1 VTLPPA
7 ATGATIAR
15 RTRSLDGD
23 GWQLRAHPGTEAAL
37 AAAARDGKAA
47 GAIHAVHVDPVADAA
62 AGWIPA
68 HVPGSV
74 VDDLMRAGEVPDL
87 YHERNSRAAEWA
99 ADRAWTYRRVL
110 ETESLAEGERAWL
123 RFAGIDDAGHVFLD
137 RRPLARHDGMFVPLE
152 VEVTDG
158 LRRGGRHELAV
169 VVQPAPESQ
178 PQVGRTS
185 LVRTH
190 KSRMTYGWDFCPRLV
205 HQGVWGPV
213 ELITAGAVRL
223 ADVWAR
229 TAVET
234 DGSSGRVRVR
244 VVLDRA
250 PGTEVAAVA
259 RVRLDGVDV
268 ADTPIG
274 PGETV
279 AELAFHVAEPARW
292 WPNGLGPAALHELVL
307 ELVVDRAVVDERR
320 LGLGFRTI
328 ERLPT
333 EGAPAADR
341 PWRFVVNGRQIE
353 IKGWN
358 WTPLDVGYGVPRP
371 DRLDHLLGLAA
382 ASGANLVRVW
392 GGGLIETDAFYDACD
407 RLGLL
412 VWQEFSQSSS
422 GIDDEPARDEAFVAR
437 MRREAESIVP
447 LRRNHPSLAIWC
459 GGNELQG
466 PDGPLETARSPV
478 LAALAEVVDR
488 LDPDRIWLPT
498 TPTGPRFGNRL
509 EALRA
514 APDDHHD
521 VHGPWEHQGLR
532 EHTVLWDAGTSRFNG
547 EFGVEGMTTR
557 RALERLIAPDHRWP
571 ADRSNPVYRHLGD
584 WWNNAPL
591 VEASFAGRIA
601 DLETLRRASQHLQA
615 DGLRYALEA
624 NRRRWPRNGGSIPW
638 QLNESFPNAWCTSVV
653 AHDGE
658 PKPAFHAV
666 RRAWARTL
674 VCARL
679 PAFVLDGSST
689 LAIEPWAWSEDGPAG
704 RGTIAVRAI
713 DADGSV
719 MAETLAAVELDGRRP
734 ASPGP
739 VALELG
745 SSRGGVVFLD
755 LALAA
760 EAKGEEMA
768 RNRYALGRGS
778 DLAGLLDLPP
788 AELDVGVERDA
799 TSWCLT
805 LANAGSAVAAGV
817 LVTDDRR
824 LDAPGWGVPDDSWFD
839 LLAGERRV
847 VRVAWANDEP
857 ADRRL
862 RIDGWNVAPI
872 EVAAG

>member
-1 VTLPPA
+1 
-7 ATGATIAR
+7 
-15 RTRSLDGD
+15 
-23 GWQLRAHPGTEAAL
+23 
-37 AAAARDGKAA
+37 
-47 GAIHAVHVDPVADAA
+47 
-62 AGWIPA
+62 
-68 HVPGSV
+68 
-74 VDDLMRAGEVPDL
+74 MRAGEVPDI

-99 ADRAWTYRRVL
+99 ADRAWTYRRLV
-110 ETESLAEGERAWL
+110 ETEPLRAGERAWL
-123 RFAGIDDAGHVFLD
+123 RFGGIDDAGHVVLD
-137 RRPLARHDGMFVPLE
+137 GQPVASHEGMFVPGE
-152 VEVTDG
+152 IEVTTK
-158 LRRGGRHELAV
+158 LREGGRHELAV
-169 VVQPAPESQ
+169 VVEPAPESQ

-185 LVRTH
+185 VVRIH
-190 KSRMTYGWDFCPRLV
+190 KARMTYGWDFCPRLV
-205 HQGVWGPV
+205 HQGLWGSV
-213 ELITAGAVRL
+213 ELITAGPVRL

-229 TAVET
+229 PSLDA
-234 DGSSGRVRVR
+234 DGTSGRVTVR
-244 VVLDRA
+244 LALDRT
-250 PGTEVAAVA
+250 PETEVAVVTRA
-259 RVRLDGVDV
+259 RLDGVDV
-268 ADTPIG
+268 ADVEVAPT
-274 PGETV
+274 ETV
-279 AELAFHVAEPARW
+279 AELV
-292 WPNGLGPAALHELVL
+292 
-307 ELVVDRAVVDERR
+307 
-320 LGLGFRTI
+320 
-328 ERLPT
+328 
-333 EGAPAADR
+333 
-341 PWRFVVNGRQIE
+341 FVVR
-353 IKGWN
+353 
-358 WTPLDVGYGVPRP
+358 
-371 DRLDHLLGLAA
+371 
-382 ASGANLVRVW
+382 
-392 GGGLIETDAFYDACD
+392 
-407 RLGLL
+407 
-412 VWQEFSQSSS
+412 
-422 GIDDEPARDEAFVAR
+422 EPARDEPFVAR

-478 LAALAEVVDR
+478 LVALAEVVDR

-514 APDDHHD
+514 APDEHHD

-532 EHTVLWDAGTSRFNG
+532 EQTVLWDAGTSRFNG

-760 EAKGEEMA
+760 EAGGEEMA

-805 LANAGSAVAAGV
+805 FANAGSAVAAGV

-839 LLAGERRV
+839 LLAGEPRV